1 MSHENPTEEEK
12 QKAKEL
18 VIGVTILS
26 LSAALVYY
34 ILKAYV
40 WIGKWYYK
48 PFRINLDGKSS
59 YFNLLSKLFV
69 TILIMFPFAHIF
81 SFPKTNFFNFNINE
95 TMLTVVTIGLGI
107 ATYIGVYFLTSL
119 FLKITNQIGEKF
131 NLH

>member
-81 SFPKTNFFNFNINE
+81 SFQKRI
-95 TMLTVVTIGLGI
+95 
-107 ATYIGVYFLTSL
+107 FLTL
-119 FLKITNQIGEKF
+119 I
-131 NLH
+131 